1 MTLSGRE
8 SMEKQPKLLVVD
20 DDPDILD
27 AITTILGTQP
37 YAIDTA
43 RDGVECVDKVRQ
55 DIPDLIILDLLM
67 PKKDGFA
74 VVRELRENPKYA
86 KIPILILTSVRED
99 ASRRRYE
106 LETGLAMDVQ
116 DYVEKPISP
125 MDLLDRV
132 KKLLES
138 SK

>member
-1 MTLSGRE
+1 
-8 SMEKQPKLLVVD
+8 MERQPKLLVVD

-27 AITTILGTQP
+27 AITTILGAQP
-37 YAIDTA
+37 YAIHTA

-74 VVRELRENPKYA
+74 VVRELRENPRYA

-125 MDLLDRV
+125 TDLLDRV
-132 KKLLES
+132 KELLES

>member
-1 MTLSGRE
+1 
-8 SMEKQPKLLVVD
+8 MERQPKLLVVD

-37 YAIDTA
+37 YTIDTA
-43 RDGVECVDKVRQ
+43 SDGVECVDKVRQ

-74 VVRELRENPKYA
+74 VVRELRENPRYA

-125 MDLLDRV
+125 TDLLDRV
-132 KKLLES
+132 KELLES

>member
-1 MTLSGRE
+1 MSTH
-8 SMEKQPKLLVVD
+8 PKVLVVD

-27 AITTILGTQP
+27 AITTILSTQP
-37 YAIDTA
+37 YQIDTA
-43 RDGVECVDKVRQ
+43 RDGIECVDKVRAE
-55 DIPDLIILDLLM
+55 IPDLIVLDLLM

-74 VVRELRENPKYA
+74 VVRELRGNPKYA

-125 MDLLDRV
+125 ADLLERV
-132 KKLLES
+132 KNLLEGGE
-138 SK
+138 

>member
-1 MTLSGRE
+1 
-8 SMEKQPKLLVVD
+8 METRPKLLVVD

-37 YAIDTA
+37 YSLDTA
-43 RDGVECVDKVRQ
+43 RDGVECIDKVRE
-55 DIPDLIILDLLM
+55 DTPDLIILDLLM
-67 PKKDGFA
+67 PRKDGFA
-74 VVRELRENPKYA
+74 VVQELRRNPKYA
-86 KIPILILTSVRED
+86 KLPILILTSVRED

-125 MDLLDRV
+125 MELIERV
-132 KKLLES
+132 KSLLES